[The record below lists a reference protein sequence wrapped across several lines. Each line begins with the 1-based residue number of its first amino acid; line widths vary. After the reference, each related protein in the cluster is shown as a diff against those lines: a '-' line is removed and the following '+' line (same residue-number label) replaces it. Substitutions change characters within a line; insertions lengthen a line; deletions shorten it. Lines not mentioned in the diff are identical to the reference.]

1 MKNFTFI
8 SKKEYN
14 TMTEKNNKEHNT
26 TQQVPVY
33 HDSYQDDEIDLR
45 ELIKVIWDYKWLTV
59 VMCAVAIA
67 GSVYYALN
75 AQEWWVAK
83 GKVIA
88 PQVNDVAALYA
99 QSNKVSAILN
109 SNSNSNGPDTR
120 QISNELVELFEPGT
134 LFKNFINAFN
144 SSINKKHFLEKNSA
158 FLAYLQAK
166 QIAVPG
172 QETEKSGQESRQQ
185 YLIVLNAWMNE
196 INANLDSKASEV
208 ALSFRSA
215 TKVSSA
221 QLLNE
226 YILFI
231 GENVKQ
237 NQFEKFLLFVDS
249 AKNELQVSLEMSEQ
263 KALRELAILLQKTE
277 YAYQIASH
285 SGLVEYQATL
295 NKEGDLFQINLGEKA
310 LKAKVDVLK
319 SIQDLSVLEPSLATM
334 TITLNALN
342 KLEFSDDRSFTPY
355 RYLEVVEPP
364 LNRAAPKRALIVIL
378 ATLLAGMLSIFI
390 ALVHYFMTKKEQN

>member
-1 MKNFTFI
+1 MAG
-8 SKKEYN
+8 
-14 TMTEKNNKEHNT
+14 KNNKDNNAV
-26 TQQVPVY
+26 QQVPV
-33 HDSYQDDEIDLR
+33 HLDSYQDDEIDLR
-45 ELIKVIWDYKWLTV
+45 ELIKVIWDYKWLTFA
-59 VMCAVAIA
+59 MCAVAIA
-67 GSVYYALN
+67 GSVYYALT

-88 PQVNDVAALYA
+88 PQINDVAALYA

-109 SNSNSNGPDTR
+109 SNDLLKSNNNGQDTK
-120 QISNELVELFEPGT
+120 QVSNELIDLFEPDT

-144 SSINKKHFLEKNSA
+144 SSINKKQFLEKNSV

-166 QIAVPG
+166 QISVPDKKTG
-172 QETEKSGQESRQQ
+172 ASGQESRQQ
-185 YLIVLNAWMNE
+185 YLVALNDWMKE
-196 INANLDSKASEV
+196 INATLDGKTSEM

-215 TKVSSA
+215 TKESSA
-221 QLLNE
+221 ELLNE
-226 YILFI
+226 YILFV

-237 NQFEKFLLFVDS
+237 NQFEKFLLFVGS
-249 AKNELQVSLEMSEQ
+249 AKNELQVSLQMTEQ
-263 KALRELAILLQKTE
+263 KALRELAVLLQKTE

-295 NKEGDLFQINLGEKA
+295 NKEGELFQINLGEKA
-310 LKAKVDVLK
+310 LKAKINVLK
-319 SIQDLSVLEPSLATM
+319 SLKDLSMLEPSLATM
-334 TITLNALN
+334 TITLDALN

-390 ALVHYFMTKKEQN
+390 ALVHYFMTKKED

>member
-1 MKNFTFI
+1 
-8 SKKEYN
+8 
-14 TMTEKNNKEHNT
+14 MTQRDTKNNLN
-26 TQQVPVY
+26 QQDVNKPIY
-33 HDSYQDDEIDLR
+33 QADYQDDEIDLR

-59 VMCAVAIA
+59 ALCTLAII
-67 GSVYYALN
+67 GSVFYALN

-109 SNSNSNGPDTR
+109 ANDLFNNDNDNNNNTKQVSK
-120 QISNELVELFEPGT
+120 ELVELFEPET

-144 SSINKKHFLEKNSA
+144 SSINKKNFLEKNSA
-158 FLAYLQAK
+158 FLAYLQAQ
-166 QIAVPG
+166 QISVPSK
-172 QETEKSGQESRQQ
+172 ERRASDQESRQN
-185 YLIVLNAWMNE
+185 YLMVLNHWMKE
-196 INANLDSKASEV
+196 INATFDSKTSEV

-215 TKVSSA
+215 TKASSA
-221 QLLNE
+221 ELLNE

-237 NQFEKFLLFVDS
+237 NQVEKFLLFVDS
-249 AKNELQVSLEMSEQ
+249 AKNELQVSLSMTEQ
-263 KALRELAILLQKTE
+263 RAARELAILLQKTE

-285 SGLVEYQATL
+285 SGLVEYKTNL
-295 NKEGDLFQINLGEKA
+295 NKEDELFQINLGEKA
-310 LKAKVDVLK
+310 LKAKINVLK
-319 SIQDLSVLEPSLATM
+319 SIQDLSVLAPSLATM
-334 TITLNALN
+334 AITLDALN
-342 KLEFSDDRSFTPY
+342 KLEFADDRSFIPY
-355 RYLEVVEPP
+355 RYLEVVEEP

-390 ALVHYFMTKKEQN
+390 ALVHYFMTKKQEN